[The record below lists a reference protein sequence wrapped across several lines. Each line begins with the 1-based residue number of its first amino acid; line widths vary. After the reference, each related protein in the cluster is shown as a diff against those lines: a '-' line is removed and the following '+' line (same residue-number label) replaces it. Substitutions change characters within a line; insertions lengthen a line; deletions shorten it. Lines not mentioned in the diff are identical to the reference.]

1 MACVGGKFLGLPAEW
16 SDPRRA
22 GYVVLPVPY
31 EGTVTWAAGTAA
43 GPAAIIAASDHIE
56 WFDEELRADFYRAGI
71 ATADPIP
78 PADTPQEQ
86 ARRVRAA
93 AEGFFQEGKFLL
105 ALGGEHGITPS
116 LVAAA
121 AGQHDG
127 LSVLQIDAHADLR
140 DEYEHGPL
148 SHACVMRRVL
158 EVTDRLAQVGIR
170 SFCRE
175 AFEQCPRQVADFITP
190 QTVAEDPGWIEKV
203 LDLLGEKVYVTI
215 DMDGFD
221 PAEAPGVG
229 TPQPGGLHYAD
240 VLRLLRR
247 VCTERQVVAA
257 DIVETRPIPPSN
269 TTELLAARL
278 ACKIIAYTQ
287 C

>member
-1 MACVGGKFLGLPAEW
+1 MASAVSNFLGLPREL
-16 SDPRRA
+16 SDPGSAR
-22 GYVVLPVPY
+22 YVVLPVPY
-31 EGTVTWAAGTAA
+31 EGTVTWGVGTAA

-56 WFDEELRADFYRAGI
+56 WFDEELRGEFHGAGV

-93 AEGFFQEGKFLL
+93 AEGFFAQGKFLL
-105 ALGGEHGITPS
+105 ALGGEHGITPP

-121 AGQHDG
+121 ARQYDG

-140 DEYEHGPL
+140 DQYQGGPL

-158 EVTDRLAQVGIR
+158 EVTDRVAQVGIR

-175 AFEQCPRQVADFITP
+175 AFEQCPRQVANFITP
-190 QTVAEDPGWIEKV
+190 QMVAEDARWIEKA
-203 LDLLGEKVYVTI
+203 LDLLGERVYVTI

-229 TPQPGGLHYAD
+229 TPQPGGLRYGD
-240 VLRLLRR
+240 VTRLLRR
-247 VCTERQVVAA
+247 LCAARQVVAA
-257 DIVETRPIPPSN
+257 DVVETRPILPSN

-278 ACKIIAYTQ
+278 AYKIIAYTQ